1 MKKILLTIFF
11 ILILAGA
18 GVVYYLYR
26 QILAP
31 NVSVT
36 KENEFVYLPT
46 GSTFSQV
53 VDSLQASG
61 MLQNVASF
69 QWVAERMGYPEKVK
83 PGKYQL
89 RDGMNNRE
97 LVQLLRSGKQVPV
110 KLIFNN
116 IRTKSDLAGKISRQ
130 LEVDS
135 LQLLQLL
142 NDSAVLSPLGFNTE
156 NILCMFIP
164 NTYEVYWN
172 MSAEK
177 FFKKMDTEYE
187 SFWNK
192 TRLQKAKDEG
202 LTPIQVSVLA
212 SIVQSE
218 TSRNSE
224 KSTIAGVYVNR
235 LRKNWKLE
243 ADPTLIYAMNDF
255 SIKRVLN
262 EYKEIDS
269 PYNTYKYFGLPPGP
283 ICLPEISSLEAVLNF
298 SSHDYMYFCA
308 REDLSGYHSFAS
320 DLKTHMLNA
329 RRYQAELN
337 RRNIRR

>member
-1 MKKILLTIFF
+1 MKKLLLTIFF

-18 GVVYYLYR
+18 GVAYFLYR

-36 KENEFVYLPT
+36 KANEFVYLPT
-46 GSTFSQV
+46 GSTFSLV
-53 VDSLQASG
+53 ADSLQASG
-61 MLQNVASF
+61 RLQNAASF
-69 QWVAERMGYPEKVK
+69 EWVAEKMGYTEKVK
-83 PGKYQL
+83 AGKYQL

-142 NDSAVLSPLGFNTE
+142 NDSTVVSPLGFNTE

-177 FFKKMDTEYE
+177 FFKKMDAEYE

-192 TRLQKAKDEG
+192 TRLQKAKDAG

-224 KSTIAGVYVNR
+224 KNTIAGVYMNR

>member
-1 MKKILLTIFF
+1 VKKILLTIFF

-53 VDSLQASG
+53 VDSLHASG

-224 KSTIAGVYVNR
+224 KSTIAGVYMNR

-329 RRYQAELN
+329 RRYQTELN

>member
-18 GVVYYLYR
+18 GVAYFLYR

-31 NVSVT
+31 NVSIT
-36 KENEFVYLPT
+36 NENEYVYLPT

-61 MLQNVASF
+61 RLQNVASF
-69 QWVAERMGYPEKVK
+69 KWIAERMGYPEKIK

-135 LQLLQLL
+135 LQLLRLL
-142 NDSAVLSPLGFNTE
+142 NDSTLLTPLGFNTE
-156 NILCMFIP
+156 NVLCMFIP

-177 FFKKMDTEYE
+177 FFKKMDAEYE
-187 SFWNK
+187 NFWNK
-192 TRLQKAKDEG
+192 TRLQKAKDAG

-224 KSTIAGVYVNR
+224 KSAIAGVYMNR

>member
-1 MKKILLTIFF
+1 MKKILLI
-11 ILILAGA
+11 IVLIVVLVGA
-18 GVVYYLYR
+18 GVSWFLYN
-26 QILAP
+26 QIFAP
-31 NVSVT
+31 NVHLKSNKV
-36 KENEFVYLPT
+36 FLYIPT
-46 GSTFSQV
+46 GSDFSQV
-53 VDSLQASG
+53 VDSLERTGVVKNINSFR
-61 MLQNVASF
+61 LVAS
-69 QWVAERMGYPEKVK
+69 RMGYQNKIK

-89 RDGMNNRE
+89 TNGMNNRE

-116 IRTKSDLAGKISRQ
+116 IRTKYDLAGRISRQ

-135 LQLLQLL
+135 LKLLQLL
-142 NDSAVLSPLGFNTE
+142 NDSSVLSPLGFNKE

-177 FFKKMDTEYE
+177 FFKKMDEEYE
-187 SFWNK
+187 LFWNK
-192 TRLQKAKDEG
+192 SRLQKAKDAG

-224 KSTIAGVYVNR
+224 KSTIAGVYMNR

-262 EYKEIDS
+262 EYKTIDS

-283 ICLPEISSLEAVLNF
+283 ICIPEISSLEAVLNF

-308 REDLSGYHSFAS
+308 REDLSGYHAFAE

>member
-1 MKKILLTIFF
+1 VKKILLTIFF

-192 TRLQKAKDEG
+192 TRLHKAKDEG

>member
-53 VDSLQASG
+53 VDSLHASG

>member
-18 GVVYYLYR
+18 GVAYYLYR

-31 NVSVT
+31 NVSIT
-36 KENEFVYLPT
+36 NENEFVYLPT

-61 MLQNVASF
+61 RLQNAASF
-69 QWVAERMGYPEKVK
+69 KWVAERMGYPEKIK

-142 NDSAVLSPLGFNTE
+142 NDSAVVSPLGFNTE

-177 FFKKMDTEYE
+177 FFKKMDAEYE
-187 SFWNK
+187 NFWNK
-192 TRLQKAKDEG
+192 TRLQKAKDVG

-224 KSTIAGVYVNR
+224 KSTIAGVYMNR

-262 EYKEIDS
+262 EYKAIDS

>member
-1 MKKILLTIFF
+1 MKKILLTIFI

-18 GVVYYLYR
+18 GIAYYLYR

-36 KENEFVYLPT
+36 NQNEFVYLPT

-61 MLQNVASF
+61 RLQNTASF
-69 QWVAERMGYPEKVK
+69 KWVAERMGYPEKIK

-142 NDSAVLSPLGFNTE
+142 NDSTVVSPLGFNTE

-177 FFKKMDTEYE
+177 FFKKMDAEYE
-187 SFWNK
+187 NFWNK
-192 TRLQKAKDEG
+192 TRLQKAKDAG

-224 KSTIAGVYVNR
+224 KSTIAGVYMNR

>member
-53 VDSLQASG
+53 VDSLHASG

-224 KSTIAGVYVNR
+224 KSTIAGVYMNR

>member
-192 TRLQKAKDEG
+192 TRLHKAKDEG

-224 KSTIAGVYVNR
+224 KSTIAGVYMNR

-329 RRYQAELN
+329 RRYQTELN

>member
-177 FFKKMDTEYE
+177 FFKKWIL
-187 SFWNK
+187 S
-192 TRLQKAKDEG
+192 TRVFGIKPGYIRQKMKA
-202 LTPIQVSVLA
+202 
-212 SIVQSE
+212 
-218 TSRNSE
+218 
-224 KSTIAGVYVNR
+224 
-235 LRKNWKLE
+235 LRQ
-243 ADPTLIYAMNDF
+243 Y
-255 SIKRVLN
+255 R
-262 EYKEIDS
+262 
-269 PYNTYKYFGLPPGP
+269 
-283 ICLPEISSLEAVLNF
+283 
-298 SSHDYMYFCA
+298 
-308 REDLSGYHSFAS
+308 
-320 DLKTHMLNA
+320 
-329 RRYQAELN
+329 
-337 RRNIRR
+337 

>member
-83 PGKYQL
+83 LGKYQL

-192 TRLQKAKDEG
+192 TRLHKAKDEG

-224 KSTIAGVYVNR
+224 KSTIAGVYMNR

-329 RRYQAELN
+329 RRYQTELN

>member
-1 MKKILLTIFF
+1 VKKILLTIFF

-192 TRLQKAKDEG
+192 TRLHKAKDEG

-224 KSTIAGVYVNR
+224 KSTIAGVYMNR

>member
-18 GVVYYLYR
+18 GVAYFLYR

-36 KENEFVYLPT
+36 KANEFVYLPT

-61 MLQNVASF
+61 RLQNTASF
-69 QWVAERMGYPEKVK
+69 KWVAERMGYPEKIK

-142 NDSAVLSPLGFNTE
+142 NDSTVVSPLGFNTE

-177 FFKKMDTEYE
+177 FFKKMDAEYE

-192 TRLQKAKDEG
+192 TRLQKAKDAG

-218 TSRNSE
+218 TGRNSE
-224 KSTIAGVYVNR
+224 KSTIAGVYMNR

>member
-192 TRLQKAKDEG
+192 TRLHKAKDEG

-224 KSTIAGVYVNR
+224 KSTIAGVYMNR

>member
-224 KSTIAGVYVNR
+224 KSTIAGVYMNR

>member
-53 VDSLQASG
+53 VDSLHASG

-192 TRLQKAKDEG
+192 TRLHKAKDEG

-224 KSTIAGVYVNR
+224 KSTIAGVYMNR

>member
-1 MKKILLTIFF
+1 VKKILLTIFF

-224 KSTIAGVYVNR
+224 KSTIAGVYMNR

>member
-1 MKKILLTIFF
+1 VKKILLTIFF

>member
-1 MKKILLTIFF
+1 LKKI
-11 ILILAGA
+11 ILIIFLIVALAAA
-18 GVVYYLYR
+18 GVAYYLY
-26 QILAP
+26 QQVLAP
-31 NVSVT
+31 NVSVN
-36 KENEFVYLPT
+36 KESEFLYIPT
-46 GSTFSQV
+46 GSNFNQL
-53 VDSLQASG
+53 VDSLQVSG
-61 MLQNVASF
+61 IVHNISSF
-69 QWVAERMGYPEKVK
+69 KWVAEKMGYVGKIR

-89 RDGMNNRE
+89 RNDMSNRE

-116 IRTKSDLAGKISRQ
+116 IRTKPDLAGRIGKQ
-130 LEVDS
+130 LEADS
-135 LQLLQLL
+135 TQLLHLL
-142 NDSAVLSPLGFNTE
+142 NDSSFIATMGFNTD
-156 NILCMFIP
+156 NILSMFIP

-172 MSAEK
+172 MSAES
-177 FFKKMDTEYE
+177 FIKKMDDEYE

-192 TRLQKAKDEG
+192 SRLQKAKDAG
-202 LTPIQVSVLA
+202 LTPVQVSVLA

-224 KSTIAGVYVNR
+224 KSTIAGVYMNR

-262 EYKEIDS
+262 EYKAIDS

-283 ICLPEISSLEAVLNF
+283 ICLPEISSLDAVLNF

-308 REDLSGYHSFAS
+308 REDLSGYHSFAT

-329 RRYQAELN
+329 KRYQAELN